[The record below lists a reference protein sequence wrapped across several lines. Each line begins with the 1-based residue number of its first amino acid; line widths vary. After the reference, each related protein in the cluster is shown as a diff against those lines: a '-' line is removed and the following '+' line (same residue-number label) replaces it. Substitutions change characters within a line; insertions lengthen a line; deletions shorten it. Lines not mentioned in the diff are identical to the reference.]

1 MEDARKGIYVE
12 VPFDETIVKFLWKD
26 ERVLEIV
33 DMELSSQF
41 VIPVADD
48 GDLPIV
54 S

>member
-1 MEDARKGIYVE
+1 
-12 VPFDETIVKFLWKD
+12 
-26 ERVLEIV
+26 VLEIV

-54 S
+54 SW